1 MAEGFVLV
9 YGGAYAGIQV
19 HYNEEL
25 KSGILNT
32 TTYSVTHPRGWKC
45 VIITG
50 VFLRDPI
57 SRPIVAFPSMIPSGN
72 LSVYIHAYLIRNNVE
87 YVRENVILLSA
98 STLLM
103 ANADCNC
110 VYSYF
115 A

>member
-1 MAEGFVLV
+1 MV

-25 KSGILNT
+25 KSGILNI

-50 VFLRDPI
+50 EFLGDPI
-57 SRPIVAFPSMIPSGN
+57 SRPIVVFPSMAPSGN
-72 LSVYIHAYLIRNNVE
+72 LSVYIHAYLIGNAVE
-87 YVRENVILLSA
+87 YIKENVILLSA

-103 ANADCNC
+103 TNANCNC